1 MSFMIAVYLLRSSAA
16 KLATDIMPA
25 LQPFPASFSLWQ
37 TEHPIH
43 LCTSTPSCQR
53 CRTMSHRPPRME
65 SLWARSRT
73 TTTAVS
79 SSPPRKSPKAC
90 RTRAS
95 SGRLTTQTHSHNQG
109 ESRSPLDVNFSLTPS
124 LLNNMDA
131 SLGRFEGRISLY
143 CLALQDIQRHCSL
156 LQVEKYTVS
165 YFLYYNKIVIRP
177 SNVSMIQWLI
187 LSTAFSSKSQNV
199 TEPPVPKRQNLCW
212 LL

>member
-16 KLATDIMPA
+16 KLATDIVPA

-37 TEHPIH
+37 MERPIH

-109 ESRSPLDVNFSLTPS
+109 ESRSSLDSTFLSHQVCWTIWMPLLVGSKAESACIAWPCKIYSDTARSFRWKNIRSVNFFKT
-124 LLNNMDA
+124 
-131 SLGRFEGRISLY
+131 I
-143 CLALQDIQRHCSL
+143 I
-156 LQVEKYTVS
+156 K
-165 YFLYYNKIVIRP
+165 
-177 SNVSMIQWLI
+177 
-187 LSTAFSSKSQNV
+187 
-199 TEPPVPKRQNLCW
+199 
-212 LL
+212 